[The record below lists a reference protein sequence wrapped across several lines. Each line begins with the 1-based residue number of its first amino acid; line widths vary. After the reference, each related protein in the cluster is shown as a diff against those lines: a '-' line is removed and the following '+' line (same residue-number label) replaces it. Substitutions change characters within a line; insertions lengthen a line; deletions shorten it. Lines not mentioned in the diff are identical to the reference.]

1 MAYTILADIV
11 VVLHLTFIIFGL
23 LGGLL
28 VLWRKWIVYIH
39 IPAASWGSLIVIQ
52 GWVCPLTPL
61 ENYLRVEGGLGGYSG
76 GFIAHY
82 IAPIIYPEGLTREL
96 QVNLGLIALGI
107 NIAIYIFVI
116 YRRSRKTK

>member
-1 MAYTILADIV
+1 LAYHIFADLV
-11 VVLHLTFIIFGL
+11 VVLHFAFIIFGL

-28 VLWRKWIVYIH
+28 VLWQKWIAYIH

-61 ENYLRVEGGLGGYSG
+61 ENYLRMEGGSGEYSG

-82 IAPIIYPEGLTREL
+82 ITPIIYPEGLTRDV

-107 NIAIYIFVI
+107 NLAIYIVVI
-116 YRRSRKTK
+116 FRRRNKH